1 LIFTNCAM
9 RNLSEFYEEIN
20 QTPPAALNT
29 SVGHFNIFN
38 VQELYRKAQGRPT
51 MSYNRR
57 TYHKISLIH
66 GRNQVEYANE
76 VIEVKKYALL
86 FSTPRVPYH
95 YIPQDLNQEGF
106 FCVFTD
112 TFLPKHNGDS
122 GFEDLP
128 LFHSD
133 FHPVFLLDQGQY
145 DYLFTHFVKMD
156 TELNSDYAFKYDLI
170 RNYIM
175 ELVHFGQKLQPAP
188 SQQTPQ
194 NASKR
199 ITALFLELL
208 ERQFTLESPD
218 QQIQLRSPGDFA
230 DRLSFHVNYLNKA
243 LKESTE
249 LTTSSIIS
257 RRIAREAQYLLKE
270 TPWNVSEIANSLGF
284 EEPAHFSNFFKKYTG
299 ASPLQYR
306 NRMI

>member
-1 LIFTNCAM
+1 M

-20 QTPPAALNT
+20 QTPPVELDN

-38 VQELYRKAQGRPT
+38 VQELYRKTQGKPT

-66 GRNQVEYANE
+66 GKNRVEYADE
-76 VIEVKKYALL
+76 VIQVDEYALL

-95 YIPQDLNQEGF
+95 YIPQDLDQKGF

-112 TFLPKHNGDS
+112 HFLPKNSDGT
-122 GFEDLP
+122 GFDELP
-128 LFHSD
+128 LFRSD
-133 FHPVFLLDQGQY
+133 FHPVFFLDKKQY
-145 DYLFTHFVKMD
+145 DYLFAHFEKID
-156 TELNSDYAFKYDLI
+156 AELNSEYAFKYDLI
-170 RNYIM
+170 RNYIF

-188 SQQTPQ
+188 AQNTPQ

-199 ITALFLELL
+199 ITSLFLELL
-208 ERQFTLESPD
+208 ERQFTVENPD

-230 DRLSFHVNYLNKA
+230 DRLSLHVNYLNKA

-249 LTTSSIIS
+249 LTTSTIIN

-270 TPWNVSEIANSLGF
+270 TPWNISEISNCLGF
-284 EEPAHFSNFFKKYTG
+284 EEPAHFSNFFKKHTG
-299 ASPLQYR
+299 SSPLQYR
-306 NRMI
+306 NRSVV

>member
-1 LIFTNCAM
+1 MPAM
-9 RNLSEFYEEIN
+9 RNLSDFYEEIN
-20 QTPPAALNT
+20 HTPPATLDK

-38 VQELYRKAQGRPT
+38 VQELYRKAQGKPP

-57 TYHKISLIH
+57 TYHKISLIR
-66 GRNQVEYANE
+66 GRNRVEYADE
-76 VIEVKKYALL
+76 VIQVEGYALL

-95 YIPQDLNQEGF
+95 YIPQDLDQEGF

-112 TFLPKHNGDS
+112 TFLPKNS
-122 GFEDLP
+122 EETGFEELP

-133 FHPVFLLDQGQY
+133 FHPVFLLDEAQY
-145 DYLFTHFVKMD
+145 DYLAAHFSKMD
-156 TELNSDYAFKYDLI
+156 GELNSDYAFKYDLI

-199 ITALFLELL
+199 ITSLFLELL
-208 ERQFTLESPD
+208 ERQFTLESPN

-230 DRLSFHVNYLNKA
+230 DRLSLHVNYLNKA

-249 LTTSSIIS
+249 LTTSAIIN

-270 TPWNVSEIANSLGF
+270 TPWNISEISNCLGF
-284 EEPAHFSNFFKKYTG
+284 EEAAHFSNFFKKYTG
-299 ASPLQYR
+299 SSPLQYR

>member
-1 LIFTNCAM
+1 M
-9 RNLSEFYEEIN
+9 RDLSEFYEEIN
-20 QTPPAALNT
+20 QTPPAALNR
-29 SVGHFNIFN
+29 SVGHFNIFD
-38 VQELYRKAQGRPT
+38 VQELYRKAHGKPP

-66 GRNQVEYANE
+66 GKNRVEYADE
-76 VIEVKKYALL
+76 VIQVDKYALL

-95 YIPQDLNQEGF
+95 YIPLDLEQEGF
-106 FCVFTD
+106 FCIFTD
-112 TFLPKHNGDS
+112 AFLPKIGEET

-128 LFHSD
+128 LFRSD
-133 FHPVFLLDQGQY
+133 FHPVFILDQMQY
-145 DYLFTHFVKMD
+145 DFLLAHFVKMNA
-156 TELNSDYAFKYDLI
+156 ELNSDYAFKYDLI

-188 SQQTPQ
+188 SQQVPQ

-199 ITALFLELL
+199 ITSLFLELL

-218 QQIQLRSPGDFA
+218 QQIELRSPGDFA
-230 DRLSFHVNYLNKA
+230 DRLSLHVNYLNKA

-249 LTTSSIIS
+249 LTTSAIIS

-270 TPWNVSEIANSLGF
+270 TPWNVSEISSCLGF

-299 ASPLQYR
+299 SSPLQYR
-306 NRMI
+306 NRTI